1 MPRRDPFTT
10 SLLGWFDHH
19 GRDLPWRGIQDPY
32 RIWLS
37 EIILQQ
43 TRVAQGIDYWRRF
56 VERFSDVQS
65 LAEASEDEVLKLWQG
80 LGYYSRARNLHTAAR
95 QIVALGRFPNTFEEI
110 KQLKGVGDYTAAAIA
125 SFAFHLPVAAVD
137 GNAYRVLARVFGI
150 DTPINTTQGKRL
162 FTELA
167 QSLLPV
173 DRPHDFNQAMMD
185 FGATLCTPSSPNCG
199 GCPLVNRCEAYRYNK
214 VEALPVKEKKLKVKT
229 RHFIYIY
236 LRCQGQVP
244 IHRRPSGDIWQGLY
258 EPLMI
263 EWGGEEQ
270 TDKASIENFSDSPSE
285 AQSLQ
290 AIERFLAAPF
300 TSVRVVCRG
309 LRHVLTH
316 RVIIADCFLIE
327 TDSRPVLPDSY
338 FWIDEVDLDR
348 YAVPRLVERMLEEVG
363 KVE

>member
-1 MPRRDPFTT
+1 MPRRNPFTT

-56 VERFSDVQS
+56 VERFPDVQS

-95 QIVALGRFPNTFEEI
+95 QIVALGRFPNTFDEI

-185 FGATLCTPSSPNCG
+185 FGATLCTPSSPQCVD
-199 GCPLVNRCEAYRYNK
+199 CPLADRCEAYINNK
-214 VEALPVKEKKLKVKT
+214 VAILPVKEKKLEVKT

-236 LRCQGQVP
+236 LRCRGQ
-244 IHRRPSGDIWQGLY
+244 IALHRRPAGDIWQGLY
-258 EPLMI
+258 EPPMV
-263 EWGGEEQ
+263 EWERG
-270 TDKASIENFSDSPSE
+270 AAPSE
-285 AQSLQ
+285 AQALQ

-316 RVIIADCFLIE
+316 RVIIADCFLVE
-327 TDSRPVLPDSY
+327 TDMRPSLSDDY
-338 FWIDEVDLDR
+338 IWIDESTLDR
-348 YAVPRLVERMLEEVG
+348 YAVPRLVERMLDEIVNVG
-363 KVE
+363 

>member
-1 MPRRDPFTT
+1 MPRRDPFTIT
-10 SLLGWFDHH
+10 LLGWFEHH
-19 GRDLPWRGIQDPY
+19 GRDLPWRVSDDPY

-56 VERFSDVQS
+56 VNYYPNVQS

-80 LGYYSRARNLHTAAR
+80 LGYYSRARNLHIAAK
-95 QIVALGRFPNTFEEI
+95 QIVALGRFPDTFEEI

-150 DTPINTTQGKRL
+150 STPINTSEGKHL

-167 QSLLPV
+167 QSLLPT

-185 FGATLCTPSSPNCG
+185 FGAMWCTPSSPRCAD
-199 GCPLVNRCEAYRYNK
+199 CPLVNRCEAYSNNK
-214 VEALPVKEKKLKVKT
+214 VGSLPVKEKKLKVKT
-229 RHFIYIY
+229 RYFIYVY
-236 LRCQGQVP
+236 LRCQGQ
-244 IHRRPSGDIWQGLY
+244 IALHRRPAGDIWQGLY

-263 EWGGEEQ
+263 EWG
-270 TDKASIENFSDSPSE
+270 NSPSE
-285 AQSLQ
+285 AQTEATSPTEAQALQTIEQHLSLP
-290 AIERFLAAPF
+290 IK
-300 TSVRVVCRG
+300 SVHVVCRG

-316 RVIIADCFLIE
+316 RVIMADCFLIE
-327 TDSRPVLPDSY
+327 TDSCPTLPDGY
-338 FWIDEVDLDR
+338 FWIPETALDH
-348 YAVPRLVERMLEEVG
+348 YAVPRLVERLLE
-363 KVE
+363 KI